1 MLDTECLEYM
11 SVVLF
16 SSGVVFHENN
26 LTFDLCN
33 IFQST
38 TNSLFSSYDGC
49 FPSGII
55 SELQTGNIML
65 PWMFSCFL
73 EYQMMLYSCPEMVQP
88 YDYHLDSI
96 QSAS

>member
-33 IFQST
+33 IF
-38 TNSLFSSYDGC
+38 NL
-49 FPSGII
+49 
-55 SELQTGNIML
+55 LQIAYFL
-65 PWMFSCFL
+65 PMMDAFL
-73 EYQMMLYSCPEMVQP
+73 QV
-88 YDYHLDSI
+88 
-96 QSAS
+96 